1 MSAAVCSIVFGFVIA
16 VLAPPLLLRITRT
29 AAPPR
34 VAMMAWLVA
43 IGLTALSW
51 AAAVIA
57 LIVDFL
63 HHRLFPLNQPMMDAC
78 ISQLHDAAVGG
89 YGGAVRVGTF
99 TLAALTVAA
108 GTVLTV
114 RLGRSLWE
122 ARRTTFTHARMARI
136 AGRHSDELDA
146 VVLDVDEPAAYC
158 VAGKPH
164 TVVVTRG
171 ALSALD
177 DRQVEAVLAHE
188 RAHLDGHHHLL
199 LAVTRGLATALP
211 RIGLFTTGARE
222 VARLL
227 ELIADDAAVR
237 SHGRGTVLHAL
248 IALAETEHGPAGAA
262 GAADTAL
269 DRRIR
274 RLSGI
279 R

>member
-1 MSAAVCSIVFGFVIA
+1 MSAAVSSIVFGFVIA
-16 VLAPPLLLRITRT
+16 VLAPPLLLRISRAGSSPR
-29 AAPPR
+29 AALL
-34 VAMMAWLVA
+34 AWLSA
-43 IGLTALSW
+43 LGLTAASW

-63 HHRLFPLNQPMMDAC
+63 HHRLFPSNQPMMDAC
-78 ISQLHDAAVGG
+78 VTQLHDAAVGG
-89 YGGAVRVGTF
+89 YGDAVRVGAF
-99 TLAALTVAA
+99 ILAALTVAA
-108 GTVLTV
+108 GAVLTV
-114 RLGRSLWE
+114 RLVRSLWT

-177 DRQVEAVLAHE
+177 ERQVEAVLAHE
-188 RAHLDGHHHLL
+188 RAHLDGRHHLL
-199 LAVTRGLATALP
+199 LAVTRGLAAALP

-237 SHGRGTVLHAL
+237 SHGRGTVLCAL
-248 IALAETEHGPAGAA
+248 LTLAAMEDAPV
-262 GAADTAL
+262 GAADAGL
-269 DRRIR
+269 SRRIR